1 MRRAHHNS
9 ALHAVLV
16 ALAVAGLG
24 GPRAAR
30 AAPPLPQVDVT
41 GPRPAADGDRFL
53 SVDDP
58 TVRPGAEARAWARLT
73 RDPLRWQSPQGEELA
88 LLSTVAGGH
97 FSLGLA
103 RGPARVALSL
113 PVHAALAGDRRA
125 TGGAIGDPGLD
136 LKLRALDGARGGL
149 AAVGRLTAPL
159 GAAAQAAGSPG
170 WTAEAGLCGRAQA
183 GPAALGAQLGW
194 RGLPAAT
201 PAGDDVLQTTYGD
214 RLRLG
219 LAAGLGRGGPDD
231 PAVAV
236 ELIGERELAELGED
250 WRSSPAELGLSG
262 QWSPRPG
269 GPRLLA
275 AGAVGISA
283 GVGAPLFRV
292 QVGVGARQPPGG

>member
-1 MRRAHHNS
+1 
-9 ALHAVLV
+9 
-16 ALAVAGLG
+16 
-24 GPRAAR
+24 
-30 AAPPLPQVDVT
+30 
-41 GPRPAADGDRFL
+41 
-53 SVDDP
+53 
-58 TVRPGAEARAWARLT
+58 
-73 RDPLRWQSPQGEELA
+73 
-88 LLSTVAGGH
+88 VAGGH

-125 TGGAIGDPGLD
+125 TGGVIGDPGLD
-136 LKLRALDGARGGL
+136 LKLQAVEGARGGL

-159 GAAAQAAGSPG
+159 GAVDQAAGSPG
-170 WTAEAGLCGRAQA
+170 WTAEAGLCGRVAA
-183 GPAALGAQLGW
+183 GPAAVGAQLGW
-194 RGLPAAT
+194 RGLPAAR

-219 LAAGLGRGGPDD
+219 LALGLGQGGPDD

-236 ELIGERELAELGED
+236 ELLGERELAEIGAD

-283 GVGAPLFRV
+283 GVGAPLFRL
-292 QVGVGARQPPGG
+292 QVGVGARQPPET